1 MSNSHFDNTC
11 EHTITHRCAE
21 FFMSNGHYDKAV
33 KMTVAAGRHTQA
45 LELAVQHEA
54 VDPGKGAVEM
64 SVAGGRNTQ
73 ALDSVV
79 QHEGCNKDCW
89 LLATTPW
96 ALGLAVLYEKRRL
109 LCKPKGCMH

>member
-73 ALDSVV
+73 ALDS
-79 QHEGCNKDCW
+79 QQR
-89 LLATTPW
+89 LLASSDHT
-96 ALGLAVLYEKRRL
+96 LGPGAGCAV
-109 LCKPKGCMH
+109 